1 MARFQKGNSAG
12 GRKKG
17 SVNKNK
23 GKVKE
28 IITNFLENN
37 LSRVQEDLDSL
48 EPRDRLKIILEMAS
62 FVVPKM
68 KSVEVDVDVQH
79 NTLGLSN
86 EDYIELENQ
95 IIELNDN
102 GNGTNEIKE

>member
-1 MARFQKGNSAG
+1 MAFKKGNKYG
-12 GRKKG
+12 GRTHG
-17 SVNKNK
+17 SKNKNK

-28 IITNFLENN
+28 IISTLLDTN
-37 LSRVQEDLDSL
+37 LSRIQEDLDAL
-48 EPRDRLKIILEMAS
+48 EPKDRLKIMLEMAS
-62 FVVPKM
+62 YVIPKM

-102 GNGTNEIKE
+102 GNGVNELKK